1 MTEEKQER
9 LLQWIK
15 GDNAGTIETI
25 IGEDGDWIKFQSG
38 RRINSSLV
46 SEFMIN
52 ATQGALDPN
61 DLQLAV
67 TASPTPPPPIP
78 IPGLVKEQ
86 NPIETLIKKSSKV
99 YHDQISISITLTLPT
114 PELVSFISDSF
125 GEEETMACVKKYIN
139 DQVSIDSVKAAIG
152 ESIDEFIEES
162 YS

>member
-1 MTEEKQER
+1 MTEEKQEK

-15 GDNAGTIETI
+15 GDNTGTIETI
-25 IGEDGDWIKFQSG
+25 IEEDAGWIKFQSG

-46 SEFMIN
+46 SEFMID

-67 TASPTPPPPIP
+67 NSVASQNPIRHKP
-78 IPGLVKEQ
+78 KGDATE

-99 YHDQISISITLTLPT
+99 YQDQISISITLTLPT
-114 PELVSFISDSF
+114 SELVSFISDSF
-125 GEEETMACVKKYIN
+125 GEEEAMVCVKKYIN
-139 DQVSIDSVKAAIG
+139 DQVYIDNVKVAISK
-152 ESIDEFIEES
+152 SIDEFIEKS